1 MRALTARYWERRNRR
16 SATSPRDSELQGPNS
31 SQTLSPWLLLLLPLV
46 LPNSRFLAIVFWDF
60 KFQVKLFIWYYSIS
74 YSFNTGNSKTLEFR
88 ILLIM
93 KNKNPRFENLKGSF
107 LAFPPRIL
115 NKFLEPSY
123 GYGAES
129 LKKWTARIWFWGALL
144 GDEEC
149 DLKVEG

>member
-60 KFQVKLFIWYYSIS
+60 KFQAKLFIWYYSIS

-93 KNKNPRFENLKGSF
+93 KNKNPRFENLKGPF

-115 NKFLEPSY
+115 NTVKFWNRVMVMGRSLLRNGRLGFDFEELYLEMKN
-123 GYGAES
+123 A
-129 LKKWTARIWFWGALL
+129 I
-144 GDEEC
+144 
-149 DLKVEG
+149 